1 MLNIRRT
8 HRNRGGNA
16 FTETRTN
23 AWAGMLGF
31 LTGRGYS
38 SVAIAES
45 LGEGTSPETVRRMW
59 TLWGL
64 RGRGLKT
71 REVCVMVGIR
81 ERERAYLTDRAAQHG
96 LSLEEYCR
104 RILLCAS
111 MPRDRYH
118 DIVPADQ
125 FE

>member
-1 MLNIRRT
+1 MVKIGRT
-8 HRNRGGNA
+8 SRFRVRNTY
-16 FTETRTN
+16 TETRTN

-38 SVAIAES
+38 SVAIAET
-45 LGEGTSPETVRRMW
+45 LGEGTSSETVRRMW

-71 REVCVMVGIR
+71 REVCIMVPMR
-81 ERERAYLTDRAAQHG
+81 ERERAHLAARAEQNG

-104 RILLCAS
+104 RILICAS
-111 MPRDRYH
+111 MPRDRYRE
-118 DIVPADQ
+118 IVPVEQ

>member
-1 MLNIRRT
+1 MSFLRT
-8 HRNRGGNA
+8 SRQRGGHA
-16 FTETRTN
+16 FTESRTN

-38 SVAIAES
+38 SVAIAEA
-45 LGEGTSPETVRRMW
+45 LGEGTSSETVRRMW

-64 RGRGLKT
+64 RGRGLKS
-71 REVCVMVGIR
+71 REVCIMVPMR
-81 ERERAYLTDRAAQHG
+81 ERERANLTARAEQHG

-104 RILLCAS
+104 RMLICGS
-111 MPRDRYH
+111 MPKDRYA
-118 DIVPADQ
+118 DIVPAEQ